1 MPNRP
6 RDQDCAITSICVG
19 IWFDADAVVCAY
31 LPSGK
36 ENFRVNCRKSA
47 RNEILGV
54 LGEVEGPISGHLK
67 VKNSKDWYCC
77 LRMVPNQDAEALLD
91 VWLTGWSLTTSVT
104 ARGGR

>member
-6 RDQDCAITSICVG
+6 RDQDCAIQIICVG
-19 IWFDADAVVCAY
+19 IRVDIDAVVRGY
-31 LPSGK
+31 LASGM
-36 ENFRVNCRKSA
+36 ENFLVSCRKSA
-47 RNEILGV
+47 QNEILGV

-77 LRMVPNQDAEALLD
+77 LCMVPNQDTEALLD
-91 VWLTGWSLTTSVT
+91 VWLTGWSLTTSIT